1 MSMAL
6 RMFLARFTKKLRSY
20 DYRCYAYVLRC
31 SLGVRA
37 KGILKLAEWLWL
49 EAKVNVITSGV

>member
-1 MSMAL
+1 MSMAHGML
-6 RMFLARFTKKLRSY
+6 LARHAKKLRSY

-37 KGILKLAEWLWL
+37 KGMFKLAEWLWL
-49 EAKVNVITSGV
+49 EATVNIITSGV